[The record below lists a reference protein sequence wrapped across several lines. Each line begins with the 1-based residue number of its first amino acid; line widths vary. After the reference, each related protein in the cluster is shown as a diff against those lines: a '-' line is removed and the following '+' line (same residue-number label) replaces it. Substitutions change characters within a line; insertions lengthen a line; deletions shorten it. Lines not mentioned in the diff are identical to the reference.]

1 MKTRLT
7 AILLLVSLLSSLLLS
22 GCMTAGAVSAD
33 LMKGV
38 KASENV
44 PQHGLTLENAAPATD
59 FGVRLLQAVRESG
72 KNTLISPVSILYA
85 LGMTMN
91 GTAGE
96 TRAQMEETLG
106 FSAEDLNIYLHSYK
120 AALPTTDSK
129 RVEMPKLNI
138 SNGIWFRDTEGLNVK
153 PEFLQTNA
161 DYYGAEARKAPFTQA
176 TVDEINGWVSKNTDG
191 MIPGIVNNLDETLM
205 VLVNALCFDGKWDKE
220 YEPEDVSDG
229 VFTAA
234 SGAAQPAKYL
244 NSNESWF
251 YEDDSCLGVMK
262 QYQGRQYAFVGLLP
276 NEGITL
282 DEFIGSLTGERLQNL
297 LFNPQTGIVHT
308 RIPKF
313 EGSQEYELAE
323 PLMEMGMAD
332 AFSSAADFSNMADY
346 PLHIGFVKH
355 KTYILLDEHGTKAAA
370 VTAVGMSGGTG
381 AAVEPRVVDVYLERP
396 FVYLLIDMKTR
407 LPLFIG
413 TVESL
418 G

>member
-1 MKTRLT
+1 MKKRLT

-22 GCMTAGAVSAD
+22 GCMTASASTD

-38 KASENV
+38 KASEDV
-44 PQHGLTLENAAPATD
+44 PEHGLVLSDAEAATD
-59 FGVRLLQAVRESG
+59 FGVRLLQAVRKSG
-72 KNTLISPVSILYA
+72 ENTLISPVSILYA

-91 GTAGE
+91 GAAGE

-106 FSAEDLNIYLHSYK
+106 FSAEDLNVYLHSYRS
-120 AALPTTDSK
+120 ALPTTDNK

-138 SNGIWFRDTEGLNVK
+138 SNGIWFRDMEGLNVK
-153 PEFLQTNA
+153 PGFLQANA

-191 MIPGIVNNLDETLM
+191 MIPGIVNELGEVMM
-205 VLVNALCFDGKWDKE
+205 VLVNALCFDGKWEKA
-220 YEPEDVSDG
+220 YKPEDVTSG
-229 VFTAA
+229 EFTAA
-234 SGAAQPAKYL
+234 SGQAQPVSYL
-244 NSNESWF
+244 KSNESFF

-262 QYQGRQYAFVGLLP
+262 QYQGGQYAFVGLLP
-276 NEGITL
+276 NEGVSL
-282 DEFIGSLTGERLQNL
+282 DEFIGSLTGEKLQNL
-297 LFNPQTGIVHT
+297 LYDPQHGIVHT

-313 EGSQEYELAE
+313 EGSQSYELADM
-323 PLMEMGMAD
+323 LMEMGMAD
-332 AFSSAADFSNMADY
+332 AFSPETADFSNMADY
-346 PLHIGFVKH
+346 PLFIGFVKH
-355 KTYILLDEHGTKAAA
+355 KTYIKLDEHGTKAAA

>member
-1 MKTRLT
+1 MKKRLT

-22 GCMTAGAVSAD
+22 GCMTAGAASTD

-38 KASENV
+38 KASEDV
-44 PQHGLTLENAAPATD
+44 PQHGLVLSDAEAATD
-59 FGVRLLQAVRESG
+59 FGVRLLQSLRESG
-72 KNTLISPVSILYA
+72 ENSLISPVSILYA

-91 GTAGE
+91 GAAGE

-120 AALPTTDSK
+120 AALPATDNK

-138 SNGIWFRDTEGLNVK
+138 SNGIWFRDMEGLNVK

-161 DYYGAEARKAPFTQA
+161 DYYGAEARKALFTQA

-220 YEPEDVSDG
+220 YEPEDVTSG
-229 VFTAA
+229 EFTTA
-234 SGAAQPAKYL
+234 SGAAQPASYL
-244 NSNESWF
+244 NSNESFF
-251 YEDDSCLGVMK
+251 YEDESCLGVMK

-276 NEGITL
+276 NEGISL
-282 DEFIGSLTGERLQNL
+282 DEFIGSLTGEKLQNL
-297 LFNPQTGIVHT
+297 LYNPQHGIVHT

-313 EGSQEYELAE
+313 EGAQSYELADT
-323 PLMEMGMAD
+323 LMEMGMAD
-332 AFSSAADFSNMADY
+332 AFSDAADFSNMADY

-355 KTYILLDEHGTKAAA
+355 KTYIKLDEHGTRAAA

-407 LPLFIG
+407 LPIFIG